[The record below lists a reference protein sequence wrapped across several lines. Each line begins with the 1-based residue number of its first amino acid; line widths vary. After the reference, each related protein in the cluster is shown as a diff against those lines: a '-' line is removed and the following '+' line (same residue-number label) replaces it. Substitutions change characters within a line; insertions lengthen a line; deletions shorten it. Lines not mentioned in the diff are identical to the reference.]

1 MAMDICDVTVYPR
14 CRLWTTLP
22 DVSSTNTYICR
33 RFFEITTKFLQ
44 VTTPQTSSE
53 PVSIQTTS
61 NSIPQTTSDLSSQ
74 TTTLLTFQAQTALES
89 AIQTTASA
97 DTTTAIA
104 TTPID
109 MNCAEGCDCL
119 PITNKFGPE
128 SEQYPV
134 TLDGNNVSYVC
145 KLISG
150 EVWTVIQRRING
162 VIDFHSKLWTEYEAG
177 FGSNSNEFWIGLKE
191 IHRLTS
197 VGLTK
202 IRINLGFEDGSDGYA
217 QYSHFTVGGTDTD
230 YMLTISGYSGTA

>member
-1 MAMDICDVTVYPR
+1 M
-14 CRLWTTLP
+14 
-22 DVSSTNTYICR
+22 
-33 RFFEITTKFLQ
+33 
-44 VTTPQTSSE
+44 
-53 PVSIQTTS
+53 
-61 NSIPQTTSDLSSQ
+61 
-74 TTTLLTFQAQTALES
+74 
-89 AIQTTASA
+89 
-97 DTTTAIA
+97 
-104 TTPID
+104 D

-230 YMLTISGYSGTA
+230 YMLTISGYSGTAGDMMITTDSDVNLNGMKFSTIDRDNDHYSSGSCAAYYKGAWWFKYCTLSNLNALYNDFNNFAWGP